1 MPNSKIPHID
11 LGDTLNTQRLRLND
25 LIDSVGDVSALKTTA
40 GGVTAAIN
48 ELYDSIGVIGLGSLN
63 TTAPTL
69 RQAINEHEKDL
80 GNMKSNLNA
89 VYGAI
94 QQIDKLLTKLN
105 EGKDKKSMPEEKFY
119 DYYTRDEL
127 IIKFM
132 PLVENLARKFS
143 TTQQASGVLSIND
156 LIQIGSEGLIKAVDK
171 LDWLQLSES
180 EDIEK
185 TLKSFFA
192 KRIKGIIRRRID
204 MARGGM
210 RIPEH
215 KLNEIRKNPKDKKMV
230 EIFFNSMFLSID
242 AQPTNDDEENMM
254 YQIADKSEP
263 YNIQILNVYLKGLME
278 KYLNKNEYE
287 VLRLSYGL
295 DCDKYPAQCIADK
308 IGIKGASAYVRV
320 SELKKQAVQKLI
332 DSVDHSQVLDFL

>member
-1 MPNSKIPHID
+1 MKKYNVQNYIRYK
-11 LGDTLNTQRLRLND
+11 ND
-25 LIDSVGDVSALKTTA
+25 LKTR
-40 GGVTAAIN
+40 
-48 ELYDSIGVIGLGSLN
+48 IGYL
-63 TTAPTL
+63 
-69 RQAINEHEKDL
+69 
-80 GNMKSNLNA
+80 
-89 VYGAI
+89 
-94 QQIDKLLTKLN
+94 
-105 EGKDKKSMPEEKFY
+105 EGKFWDEYS
-119 DYYTRDEL
+119 RDEL
-127 IIKFM
+127 ITKFL

-171 LDWLQLSES
+171 LEWDKLNAS

-204 MARGGM
+204 MARGGI

-230 EIFFNSMFLSID
+230 ELFFNSMFLSID
-242 AQPTNDDEENMM
+242 AQPTNNEEENMI

-263 YNIQILNVYLKGLME
+263 YNIQILNIYLKGLMQ
-278 KYLNKNEYE
+278 KHLNKNEYE

-295 DCDKYPAQCIADK
+295 DCDKFPAQIIADK
-308 IGIKGASAYVRV
+308 IGIKGPSAYVRV
-320 SELKKQAVQKLI
+320 SELKKQAVEKLI
-332 DSVDHSQVLDFL
+332 NSVDHSQVLDFL